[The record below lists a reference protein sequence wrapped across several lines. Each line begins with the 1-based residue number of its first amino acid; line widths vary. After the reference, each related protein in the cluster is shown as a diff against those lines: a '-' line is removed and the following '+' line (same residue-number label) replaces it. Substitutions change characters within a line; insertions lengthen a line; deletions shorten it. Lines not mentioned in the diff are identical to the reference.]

1 MPVISLKLFIVKD
14 RGPVTAQNSSAR
26 YSKVRMIGVAVL
38 LPLLALQQVRV
49 KTNVD
54 SSVHEL
60 TASTPICDL
69 SASTKP
75 ILDGVTILSL
85 SVSPQKNYTTSALN
99 LFPPF
104 TNLNFFE
111 VNIHLAHSNARDDV
125 LARVWLP
132 ERNDWNV

>member
-60 TASTPICDL
+60 TA
-69 SASTKP
+69 
-75 ILDGVTILSL
+75 
-85 SVSPQKNYTTSALN
+85 
-99 LFPPF
+99 
-104 TNLNFFE
+104 
-111 VNIHLAHSNARDDV
+111 
-125 LARVWLP
+125 
-132 ERNDWNV
+132 